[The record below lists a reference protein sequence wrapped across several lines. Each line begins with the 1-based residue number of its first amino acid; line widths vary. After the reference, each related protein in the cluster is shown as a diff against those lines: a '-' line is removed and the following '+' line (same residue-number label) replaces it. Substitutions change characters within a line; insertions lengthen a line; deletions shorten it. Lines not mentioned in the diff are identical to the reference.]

1 MHGGF
6 IVKIAAK
13 KVCKGMLLWAITLIA
28 ILSFSINVWA
38 ASTPYEVTKSG
49 GALIRTSYSESASSV
64 RRAATGS
71 IVWVVSSK
79 KNSAG
84 NTWYKLSDG
93 YWIYSKNVKK
103 HSCSWSWVSGNDPT
117 CTASGVQNYKCNKC
131 GQTKKSTSAAYGH
144 NYSGNVC
151 TRCGGWN
158 TSSLKSKSTVN
169 NVKYCVVSQSAKVR
183 SGPYEKCSAVNTLYK
198 GTDIVVTQKVVNA
211 MGNTWYKYSGGYIF
225 EDHVKNHSSCSWNS
239 GTITKNATCTSTG
252 TKVQNCTI
260 CGKSKTTTISKIS
273 HKYSGNVCTGCGC
286 WDTSS
291 LKSKRTIDNVKY
303 CVVSQSAKVRSGP
316 YEKCSAVNTLY
327 KGTDIVIT
335 EKVVNAQGNTWYK
348 YSGGYIF
355 EDHVKNHSSCS
366 WNSGTITKNATCT
379 STGTKV
385 QNCIICGKS
394 KTTTISKTGHKYSGN
409 VCTGCGCWDT
419 SSLKSKSTV
428 DNVKYCVVSGS
439 AKIRSGPYEKCGLV
453 KALSKGT
460 EIVVTQKVVNASGNI
475 WYKCSDGYI
484 FEDHVKKH
492 SSCSW
497 DSGKITQKATCI
509 STGTKV
515 QTCTL
520 CGKTKTTTVEK
531 TNHSYKDYVCTTCGV
546 WKTSSLESKTKIDNV
561 EYCVVSKSA
570 KIRSGPYEDCSVVK
584 KIAKG
589 TDIVITQKVV
599 NAKGSTWY
607 KCSDGYI
614 FEDHV
619 KKHTSCS
626 WDSGKVTKKATC
638 TSTGTKVQECKV
650 CEKEKITTIAKIK
663 HHYSDNVC
671 TGCGGWKTSSLK
683 SKKTIDNVKYCVV
696 SRSAKVRSGPYEKCS
711 TVKTV
716 SKGTDI
722 VIIEKVV
729 NAQGNTWYKC
739 SDGYIFSDHVKK
751 HSSCSWNSGT
761 VIKKASCTSTGTK
774 IQKCKICEKSK
785 TVTIPAHNYEDY
797 VCKKCGAWDTS
808 SLKSKKSM
816 DNVKFCV
823 VSKNAKVHTG
833 PYGKTETTK
842 TLPKKT
848 IIKVTEKV
856 VNAGGSTWYKYSG
869 GYIYSDYIREHIFTC
884 GVCQS
889 CNKVQN
895 ENDAIAKFERTK
907 GKKTA
912 KIAVKFSDKL
922 FLNNSTE
929 FSNEICR
936 ISAAGMAASYG
947 CEDDATGFGAAF
959 LKKCGFDHIECKNSS
974 SEESVAEY
982 GKNDH
987 ARYIIGWKAIS
998 GTDTI
1003 LVGVLVNGYTENSY
1017 EWISNFNVGEWGL
1030 HKGFSR
1036 AANEVTQKVN
1046 EYIKMQGID
1055 TNNMKI
1061 WITGHSR
1068 GAAVTG
1074 MTAANLNDEYGTENV
1089 FAYGFA
1095 TPNGVPT
1102 TMANSVPKRISE
1114 KICTDNI
1121 FNIVNKSDFVPYV
1134 VPESWDFTKYGRTI
1148 ELGVGDNTKKAYSQL
1163 AKDSYNGLSVGQRIE
1178 IISDFCAYAEDRIA
1192 YNSEKNRWGLTP
1204 SDFGEAVGLFMSE
1217 DDALL
1222 GPLVEVGLTQAGLG
1236 KKLYDNKP
1244 KITEAHCVETY
1255 LALVNAQTP
1264 SKHLK
1269 TESDCKVCNP

>member
-1 MHGGF
+1 MRGGF

-131 GQTKKSTSAAYGH
+131 GQTKKSKSAAYGH

-151 TRCGGWN
+151 TRCGDWN

-211 MGNTWYKYSGGYIF
+211 MGNTWYKYSGGYIYS
-225 EDHVKNHSSCSWNS
+225 DHVKSHNSCAWNS
-239 GTITKNATCTSTG
+239 GNITQNATCTSTG
-252 TKVQNCTI
+252 TKVQTCTI
-260 CGKSKTTTISKIS
+260 CGKTKSTTISKTG
-273 HKYSGNVCTGCGC
+273 HQYSGNVCTGCGC

-291 LKSKRTIDNVKY
+291 LKSKKTIDNVKY

-327 KGTDIVIT
+327 KGTDIVVT
-335 EKVVNAQGNTWYK
+335 QKVVNAMGNTWYK

-366 WNSGTITKNATCT
+366 WDSGKVTQKATCI

-385 QNCIICGKS
+385 QKCKVCEKE
-394 KTTTISKTGHKYSGN
+394 KTTTIAKAKHSYKDS

-428 DNVKYCVVSGS
+428 NNVKYCVVSQS
-439 AKIRSGPYEKCGLV
+439 AKVRSGPYEKCGSV
-453 KALSKGT
+453 KTVYKGT
-460 EIVVTQKVVNASGNI
+460 DIVITEKVVNAQGNT

-492 SSCSW
+492 TSCSW
-497 DSGKITQKATCI
+497 DSGKVTKKATCI
-509 STGTKV
+509 ATGTKV

-546 WKTSSLESKTKIDNV
+546 WKTSSLKSKKKIDNV
-561 EYCVVSKSA
+561 EYCAISGSA

-638 TSTGTKVQECKV
+638 TATGTKEQQCKI
-650 CEKEKITTIAKIK
+650 CEKTKVTTLSKTK
-663 HHYSDNVC
+663 HSYKDYVC
-671 TGCGGWKTSSLK
+671 KKCGAWKTSSLE
-683 SKKTIDNVKYCVV
+683 SKTKIDNVEYCVV
-696 SRSAKVRSGPYEKCS
+696 SKSAKIRSGPYENCS
-711 TVKTV
+711 VVKKV
-716 SKGTDI
+716 SKGEII
-722 VIIEKVV
+722 VVTQKVV
-729 NAQGNTWYKC
+729 NAEGNTWYKC
-739 SDGYIFSDHVKK
+739 SDGYVYGDRVATHKFVCGICRECDGKLSENCATAQIILDKLNDKK
-751 HSSCSWNSGT
+751 
-761 VIKKASCTSTGTK
+761 
-774 IQKCKICEKSK
+774 
-785 TVTIPAHNYEDY
+785 
-797 VCKKCGAWDTS
+797 
-808 SLKSKKSM
+808 
-816 DNVKFCV
+816 V
-823 VSKNAKVHTG
+823 VSV
-833 PYGKTETTK
+833 
-842 TLPKKT
+842 
-848 IIKVTEKV
+848 
-856 VNAGGSTWYKYSG
+856 
-869 GYIYSDYIREHIFTC
+869 
-884 GVCQS
+884 
-889 CNKVQN
+889 
-895 ENDAIAKFERTK
+895 
-907 GKKTA
+907 
-912 KIAVKFSDKL
+912 AVDFADELFLKDSKAFSDKL
-922 FLNNSTE
+922 
-929 FSNEICR
+929 CR
-936 ISAAGMAASYG
+936 ISAAGMAVSYNVNYSKLFF
-947 CEDDATGFGAAF
+947 ES
-959 LKKCGFDHIECKNSS
+959 CGFDYIEAHNSS
-974 SEESVAEY
+974 SKKSTVED

-987 ARYIIGWKAIS
+987 ARYIVGWKKIN
-998 GTDTI
+998 GTDTV
-1003 LVGVLVNGYTENSY
+1003 LVGVLVNGYTADKY
-1017 EWISNFNVGEWGL
+1017 EWISNFNIGESGL
-1030 HKGFSR
+1030 HKGFSI

-1046 EYIKMQGID
+1046 EYIKKQKID
-1055 TNNMKI
+1055 ISNMKI

-1068 GAAVTG
+1068 GGVVTG
-1074 MTAANLNDEYGTENV
+1074 MTAANLSYKYGVENI

-1102 TMANSVPKRISE
+1102 EMANSVPNDTSKTV
-1114 KICTDNI
+1114 CTDNI

-1134 VPESWDFTKYGRTI
+1134 VPEDWDFTKYGRTI
-1148 ELGVGDNTKKAYSQL
+1148 ELGVGAGTKAVY
-1163 AKDSYNGLSVGQRIE
+1163 KDLTGNSYKGLKISKRE
-1178 IISDFCAYAEDRIA
+1178 DIIDDFCDFSPDRIA
-1192 YNSEKNRWGLTP
+1192 YYEKDNGAP
-1204 SDFGEAVGLFMSE
+1204 SKFGK
-1217 DDALL
+1217 
-1222 GPLVEVGLTQAGLG
+1222 GLG
-1236 KKLYDNKP
+1236 LVMCGDEAGKSMAASSNPLLAATMWANKP
-1244 KITEAHCVETY
+1244 KITISHCAETY
-1255 LALVNAQTP
+1255 LVLVDAQTP